1 ISNIRGEIMKRN
13 LFLLVGLLSCVVLN
27 GCKSEKEKILDNP
40 NKDISDEVKQS
51 KEEKSYDPSN
61 TVTEDE

>member
-1 ISNIRGEIMKRN
+1 MKRN

-51 KEEKSYDPSN
+51 KEEKNYDPSN